1 MTDTVHNLPRL
12 LRTLRPLRLVQ
23 VWGRVWMRVYRPR
36 VDARPAPPL
45 RAANGT
51 WRGCARAPSM
61 LGPAI
66 FRFLNIEHTLE
77 SAADWNRADWPRLW
91 RYNLHYFD
99 DLAAGGLE
107 IAPAG
112 PVGPSGPPAESLCR
126 RAGRSERSAW
136 QRDLITRWI
145 TDNPPTH
152 GAGWEPYP
160 TSLRIVNWI
169 KWTLAG
175 NALAADA
182 LQSLAIQ
189 TRWLRKRLEFHLLG
203 NHLWANAKAL
213 VFAGVFF
220 DNDEAD
226 RWSRRGMALLRR
238 ELAEQIL
245 PDGGHIERSPMYHA
259 IVLEDLLDLVQLAA
273 LYPARF
279 NAVEVDRWRQTA
291 ARMLRWL
298 RVMTHPDGG
307 IALFNDAAL
316 GIAPDYAALAE
327 YAKQLGV
334 VVDDAPLH
342 AIEALPDSG
351 YVRLQTG
358 DAMLIAD
365 VGEIGPDY
373 LPGHAHADTLGFELS
388 LAGERV
394 LVNGGTSTYEANAE
408 RLRQRGTAAHNTVV
422 VDGKDSS
429 EVWSAFR
436 VGRRAH
442 PINVTWGED
451 NEGLWLRAAHDGYA
465 HLPGSPIHHREW
477 RLSEHGLIVT
487 DRIDGN
493 CEHAEARF
501 RLAPAWRLAAATAP
515 SQPAAVGAAAAATAS
530 HHHHERTIHGDAP
543 HGRDFRPSYNG
554 PGEAPE
560 VHAHTQ
566 PAARVIESSY
576 HPGFSLS
583 QPCQLIEVP
592 LDSHGSSFTLRWH

>member
-1 MTDTVHNLPRL
+1 MIDTFRNLPRL
-12 LRTLRPLRLVQ
+12 WRTLRPLRPVQ
-23 VWGRVWMRVYRPR
+23 VWGRVWLRLYRPW
-36 VDARPAPPL
+36 VDARPQPPL
-45 RAANGT
+45 RLADGA
-51 WRGCARAPSM
+51 WRGCARALSM
-61 LGPAI
+61 PGPTT
-66 FRFLNIEHTLE
+66 FRFLNIEHALE
-77 SAADWNRADWPRLW
+77 QSTDWNHADWPRLW
-91 RYNLHYFD
+91 LYNLHYFD
-99 DLAAGGLE
+99 DLVADGAVVRNTWHRELIGHW
-107 IAPAG
+107 IA
-112 PVGPSGPPAESLCR
+112 
-126 RAGRSERSAW
+126 
-136 QRDLITRWI
+136 
-145 TDNPPTH
+145 DNPPAAGT
-152 GAGWEPYP
+152 GWEPYP

-175 NALAADA
+175 NTMDPEALH
-182 LQSLAIQ
+182 SLAIQ
-189 TRWLRKRLEFHLLG
+189 ARWLRKRLEIHLLG

-213 VFAGVFF
+213 VFTGAFF
-220 DNDEAD
+220 DGDEAA
-226 RWSRRGMALLRR
+226 RWLHRGMALVQR

-245 PDGGHIERSPMYHA
+245 PDGGHFERSPMYHT
-259 IVLEDLLDLVQLAA
+259 IVLEDLLDLLQLAA
-273 LYPARF
+273 RF
-279 NAVEVDRWRQTA
+279 PQQFDTAVVESWRATA
-291 ARMLRWL
+291 TRMLRWL
-298 RVMTHPDGG
+298 RVMSHPDGG

-316 GIAPDYAALAE
+316 GIAPDCAALSA
-327 YAKQLGV
+327 YALQLGV
-334 VVDDAPLH
+334 SVDDAPLQ
-342 AIEALPDSG
+342 AIEALSDSG
-351 YVRLQTG
+351 YVRLQSG

-373 LPGHAHADTLGFELS
+373 LPGHAHADTLSFELS

-501 RLAPAWRLAAATAP
+501 RLAPAWRIDATSDARSHASEPGRACRPSYESEPAFPISLAGGPEGLT
-515 SQPAAVGAAAAATAS
+515 
-530 HHHHERTIHGDAP
+530 DA
-543 HGRDFRPSYNG
+543 GSYRLTLDRDFRPSCNG